1 MYPWNFF
8 CEEAEIKQHTFSKKE
23 FCEIGEEAIFES
35 GFTRFFLVFHFLI
48 IMFYIMYFLLF
59 WSSIS
64 MFNRIHNRNFN
75 TTGQTGRIVPVTIC
89 YAMFT
94 NTNRHNIS
102 YIHPD
107 YSHEPFCSDESN
119 SILRSPNHH
128 YHQRYHHQRH
138 HHHHHHHEIH
148 GIIKS

>member
-1 MYPWNFF
+1 MKLFLWGSRNQATYILEERTLWNRWGSN
-8 CEEAEIKQHTFSKKE
+8 IRIPIHML
-23 FCEIGEEAIFES
+23 
-35 GFTRFFLVFHFLI
+35 FLVFYFLI
-48 IMFYIMYFLLF
+48 IMFYIMYFLLS